1 MLLIEKADI
10 VFSSG
15 LNVFT
20 GETGA
25 GKSIIFDCIGFVF
38 GNKTRKSFLKEKEKS
53 GQVTVEFEI
62 DNSSDIVNLLLELSI
77 PISETLIIRRVEFD
91 DGRRKSYI
99 NDVNC
104 TTDLLKKI
112 GEQLIEFVDQKNY
125 SKILKKQNHINLL
138 DNFCFNKEKLY
149 QLNKIWSIIKSEE
162 KKLSNLV
169 IEKNKFFEELD
180 FKKKSLS
187 ELKSLNLV
195 SGEFE
200 ELEIKKKT
208 LKSSARIKEYLNDA
222 YGLITKHEINN
233 ALTSSISKLEKTSQV
248 LVNNKLLEDSIQS
261 FSTIISNL
269 NEIEKNIQSI
279 LEDIFPND
287 IRLEDIEERLYEVKK
302 LSRKHNVFPDALI
315 GLKEELEKQLFE
327 YNNFEEEIKLI
338 QKSISSNEVIY
349 DELANSIS
357 SIRKAGGKK
366 LSKIINYELSHL
378 KMDGIKFI
386 VVFEEKKEKSII
398 GNDEVFFQLSNNNLV
413 AQDLEKVASGGEL
426 SRILLALKVSLVQQ
440 TSGLALIFDEIDRGI
455 GGATAEA
462 VGDRLSILSKNEQIL
477 IVTHSPQ
484 VASKAHKHWN
494 VSKKITSEGFPLS
507 SIKELGIDD
516 IKKELA
522 RMISGKIITKE
533 AIAAAEKLMP

>member
-1 MLLIEKADI
+1 MLLIEKADV

-25 GKSIIFDCIGFVF
+25 GKSIIFDCLGFVF
-38 GNKTRKSFLKEKEKS
+38 GNKTRKSFLKEQEKS

-62 DNSSDIVNLLLELSI
+62 DNSSRVVNLLLELSI
-77 PISETLIIRRVEFD
+77 PILETLIIRRVEFD

-125 SKILKKQNHINLL
+125 SKILRKQNHINLL
-138 DNFCFNKEKLY
+138 DNFCSNEDKLSE
-149 QLNKIWSIIKSEE
+149 LKKIWSIIKYEE
-162 KKLSNLV
+162 KKLYNLLK
-169 IEKNKFFEELD
+169 EQNKFFEELD
-180 FKKKSLS
+180 YKKKSLS
-187 ELKSLNLV
+187 ELKSLNLLP
-195 SGEFE
+195 GEFE
-200 ELEIKKKT
+200 ELEIKKKS
-208 LKSSARIKEYLNDA
+208 LKSSYKIKEYLNEA
-222 YGLITKHEINN
+222 YGLITKNEINK
-233 ALTSSISKLEKTSQV
+233 ALTMSISKLEKTSEL
-248 LVNNKLLEDSIQS
+248 LVNNNLLEDSIKS
-261 FSTIISNL
+261 FITIISNL
-269 NEIEKNIQSI
+269 DEIEKNIQTI
-279 LEDIFPND
+279 LEDTFPND
-287 IRLEDIEERLYEVKK
+287 ISLEDIEERLYEVKK
-302 LSRKHNVFPDALI
+302 LSRKHNVFPNELI
-315 GLKEELEKQLFE
+315 FLKEELEKQLLE
-327 YNNFEEEIKLI
+327 YNNFEQEIKLI
-338 QKSISSNEVIY
+338 QKSILSNEVKY
-349 DELANSIS
+349 DEVANSIS
-357 SIRKAGGKK
+357 SIRKVNGKK

-378 KMDGIKFI
+378 KMDGIEFI

-398 GNDEVFFQLSNNNLV
+398 GNDEVFFQLSNNNLA

-426 SRILLALKVSLVQQ
+426 SRILLALKVSLVRQ

-494 VSKKITSEGFPLS
+494 VSKKITSEGFPFS
-507 SIKELGIDD
+507 SITALGTDD

>member
-1 MLLIEKADI
+1 M
-10 VFSSG
+10 
-15 LNVFT
+15 
-20 GETGA
+20 
-25 GKSIIFDCIGFVF
+25 
-38 GNKTRKSFLKEKEKS
+38 
-53 GQVTVEFEI
+53 
-62 DNSSDIVNLLLELSI
+62 
-77 PISETLIIRRVEFD
+77 
-91 DGRRKSYI
+91 
-99 NDVNC
+99 
-104 TTDLLKKI
+104 
-112 GEQLIEFVDQKNY
+112 
-125 SKILKKQNHINLL
+125 
-138 DNFCFNKEKLY
+138 
-149 QLNKIWSIIKSEE
+149 
-162 KKLSNLV
+162 
-169 IEKNKFFEELD
+169 
-180 FKKKSLS
+180 
-187 ELKSLNLV
+187 
-195 SGEFE
+195 
-200 ELEIKKKT
+200 
-208 LKSSARIKEYLNDA
+208 
-222 YGLITKHEINN
+222 
-233 ALTSSISKLEKTSQV
+233 
-248 LVNNKLLEDSIQS
+248 
-261 FSTIISNL
+261 
-269 NEIEKNIQSI
+269 
-279 LEDIFPND
+279 
-287 IRLEDIEERLYEVKK
+287 
-302 LSRKHNVFPDALI
+302 
-315 GLKEELEKQLFE
+315 KEELEKQLFE

-386 VVFEEKKEKSII
+386 VVFEEKEKSII

-413 AQDLEKVASGGEL
+413 AQDLEKVASNWRNT

-455 GGATAEA
+455 EDTAEA